1 MGVSAKFQ
9 MVRWDSPENA
19 FKVPPNWRRAQEE
32 IEKELLQQRRKE
44 RSLPVY
50 MKNSYVTRSMGNN
63 LPRIRRELKGIEFS
77 KEHKEPIIDEMNQK
91 DIKNQK
97 HLSLKQMVVQERDI
111 FMVKFATKAKRDEIE
126 QIQTKIHLEN
136 KRVDDMETRVTREYE
151 QFDEFIRLTNQ
162 TAVEAVLSAEAETKK
177 REKMMI
183 PINELV
189 GSTNAVRAEICK
201 IEDRLGELILLKKFL
216 YLLNYNRTAT
226 DNILTIGKYSLPPD
240 TPIAIP
246 FKELSEITAM
256 IEDFGNRNLSLIGH
270 YQNSEEELDGI
281 RKSHQITVNN
291 YDRQLQLLK
300 DHLTVIQTT
309 LDRFVDRAAE
319 LELCCKMFST
329 FEEAS
334 NQDDSKIKKVYA
346 KTVGSLDIDMQVDS
360 LVMLTAIENRL
371 EELIEQEETLQG
383 STVREAQKELEKLRR
398 QHAREEKQ
406 RQVEQKHKERAQRA
420 KERSNQV
427 FLKRG
432 RKLVQRSRP
441 LHMKA
446 KKEVKLLIDESERD
460 REFFEY
466 T

>member
-1 MGVSAKFQ
+1 

-32 IEKELLQQRRKE
+32 IEKELRDQRRKE
-44 RSLPVY
+44 RGLPVY

-63 LPRIRRELKGIEFS
+63 LPRIRRELKGIEFT
-77 KEHKEPIIDEMNQK
+77 KPDTEPIIDEMNQK
-91 DIKNQK
+91 DIKRQK
-97 HLSLKQMVVQERDI
+97 QLSLKQMIDQERDI
-111 FMVKFATKAKRDEIE
+111 FMVKFSIKAKCDEID
-126 QIQTKIHLEN
+126 QIQNNIQLEN

-183 PINELV
+183 PINELT
-189 GSTNAVRAEICK
+189 GSTNAIKAEICK
-201 IEDRLGELILLKKFL
+201 IEDRLGELMQLKKFL

-226 DNILTIGKYSLPPD
+226 DDILTIGKYRLPPD
-240 TPIAIP
+240 TPIEIP
-246 FKELSEITAM
+246 FKNPSEISAM
-256 IEDFGNRNLSLIGH
+256 IEDFEDRNLSLIGH

-300 DHLTVIQTT
+300 DHLVVIQTT

-334 NQDDSKIKKVYA
+334 NQDDILTQFDSKIKKVYA
-346 KTVGSLDIDMQVDS
+346 KTVGNLDIDMQVDS
-360 LVMLTAIENRL
+360 LIMLTSIENRL

-441 LHMKA
+441 HRTKA
-446 KKEVKLLIDESERD
+446 KKDVQLLIDESERD